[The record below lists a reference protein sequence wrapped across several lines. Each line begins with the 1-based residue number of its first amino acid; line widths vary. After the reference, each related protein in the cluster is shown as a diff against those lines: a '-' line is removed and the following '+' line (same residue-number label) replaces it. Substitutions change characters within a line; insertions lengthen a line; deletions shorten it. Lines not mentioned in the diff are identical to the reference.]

1 MAMLNEIRGLAEYEA
16 KAVTSSPWDWMGYL
30 DTAAKLYRYSFPDT
44 LLIHAQRPDATAC
57 ASLELWNGKMNRW
70 VNRGAKG
77 IALIDDTGPTRRLR
91 YVFDISDTH
100 MVRGGRTPN
109 LWKIEDAQK
118 KDILDH
124 LADAYGLSETDS
136 ADLPSALSEI
146 SRQLT
151 EENLEEVMDGLLY
164 ETEGTFLEGL
174 DEDTIRVEFR
184 RLLMNSAF
192 YTLAVRCGLDPMEYL
207 EEEDFSAITDYN
219 ALPVLTFLGNA
230 TSQLVEPVL
239 VDIGRTVRKILIEES
254 QKTVAKENGIG
265 YNEFNALKRESKNKE
280 GGNEH
285 GTDLPP
291 QRGLPVPE
299 PDHRETRGGNREVR
313 DAAPDIPEREPEG
326 MVSEHDAVGETGQAL
341 DGDRAGSDGEDGSPD
356 ERAASEI
363 PGPGQGERP
372 DGVGGAYEWTDG
384 NGGREHLEGIGIQ
397 LNEES
402 TEQDLS
408 EAEEKEASAL
418 SLPDFPTVEQQKRE
432 IEGRMQALY
441 AGEVAISPEV
451 IDEVLRTGMG
461 ASSGSSIIL

>member
-16 KAVTSSPWDWMGYL
+16 KAVTSSPRDWMGYL

-136 ADLPSALSEI
+136 ADLPFALSEI
-146 SRQLT
+146 SHQLT

-207 EEEDFSAITDYN
+207 EEEDFSGITDYN
-219 ALPVLTFLGNA
+219 ALLVLTFLGNA
-230 TSQLVEPVL
+230 ISQLVEPVL

-313 DAAPDIPEREPEG
+313 DAAPDLPAGIPSGDVHIHAADGTADAPLAADRRTGTGAGRPDGGRDDESKGSGREPE
-326 MVSEHDAVGETGQAL
+326 SA
-341 DGDRAGSDGEDGSPD
+341 
-356 ERAASEI
+356 
-363 PGPGQGERP
+363 RP
-372 DGVGGAYEWTDG
+372 DGVGTGGEQPDSAGGGSGASGDRVPVEP
-384 NGGREHLEGIGIQ
+384 EGQ
-397 LNEES
+397 NK
-402 TEQDLS
+402 
-408 EAEEKEASAL
+408 EKEQETAGDKPAVSAPAYFQM
-418 SLPDFPTVEQQKRE
+418 SLFPTVEEQVERIAQTKEEEKR
-432 IEGRMQALY
+432 A
-441 AGEVAISPEV
+441 VSP
-451 IDEVLRTGMG
+451 RQG
-461 ASSGSSIIL
+461 